1 MRNRKN
7 IKLKNTSEQRN
18 IKQSEE
24 SSPKISVVE
33 RKKRKITFN
42 FSFMTS
48 NKNYNLDSENFKE
61 DVGIIFCK
69 RLKKLSDS
77 QFTSLLAMNKKRGL
91 ETLKISDLSAN
102 DKIKKMEFD
111 SEFKDS
117 RRNELSGNKLW
128 IFRLCPNN
136 NPYPSRLIG
145 CLIDQTFYLMFFD
158 YNHDLYSKRQ

>member
-48 NKNYNLDSENFKE
+48 NKNYNLDSE
-61 DVGIIFCK
+61 
-69 RLKKLSDS
+69 KL
-77 QFTSLLAMNKKRGL
+77 NKTIEL
-91 ETLKISDLSAN
+91 ESIC
-102 DKIKKMEFD
+102 
-111 SEFKDS
+111 
-117 RRNELSGNKLW
+117 RNNG
-128 IFRLCPNN
+128 
-136 NPYPSRLIG
+136 
-145 CLIDQTFYLMFFD
+145 
-158 YNHDLYSKRQ
+158 

>member
-33 RKKRKITFN
+33 REKRKITFN

-61 DVGIIFCK
+61 DVGIKFCK
-69 RLKKLSDS
+69 RLKELSDS
-77 QFTSLLAMNKKRGL
+77 QFTSLLAMNKNRGL
-91 ETLKISDLSAN
+91 ETLKTSDLSSN
-102 DKIKKMEFD
+102 DKIKKWNLIPSLRIVVEMNCLVT
-111 SEFKDS
+111 S
-117 RRNELSGNKLW
+117 SGFLD
-128 IFRLCPNN
+128 
-136 NPYPSRLIG
+136 YVLI
-145 CLIDQTFYLMFFD
+145 IIRIHPD
-158 YNHDLYSKRQ
+158 

>member
-33 RKKRKITFN
+33 REKRKITFN

-61 DVGIIFCK
+61 DVGIKFCK
-69 RLKKLSDS
+69 RLKELSDS
-77 QFTSLLAMNKKRGL
+77 QFTSLLAMNKNRGL
-91 ETLKISDLSAN
+91 ETLKISDLSSN
-102 DKIKKMEFD
+102 DKIKKWNLIPSLRIVVEMNCLVT
-111 SEFKDS
+111 S
-117 RRNELSGNKLW
+117 SGFLD
-128 IFRLCPNN
+128 
-136 NPYPSRLIG
+136 YVLI
-145 CLIDQTFYLMFFD
+145 IIRIHPD
-158 YNHDLYSKRQ
+158 